1 MLRILP
7 DVFTRNRV
15 YVVDDQQNKLYYG
28 TIYSAYKFIRII
40 EGRDLDGRR
49 KKARRSLVMVSDKG
63 RDDVPSGGR

>member
-40 EGRDLDGRR
+40 EGRDKDGR
-49 KKARRSLVMVSDKG
+49 KEARRKLVMVSDEG
-63 RDDVPSGGR
+63 QSDVSPGGR

>member
-15 YVVDDQQNKLYYG
+15 YVVDDQQNKLFYG

-40 EGRDLDGRR
+40 EGRENNGR
-49 KKARRSLVMVSDKG
+49 KKARGKLVMVPDEGQSDVSTCG
-63 RDDVPSGGR
+63 

>member
-15 YVVDDQQNKLYYG
+15 YVVDDQQNKLFYG

-40 EGRDLDGRR
+40 EGRDLNGKR
-49 KKARRSLVMVSDKG
+49 KARRSMVMVSDEG
-63 RDDVPSGGR
+63 RTDVSPGGR

>member
-40 EGRDLDGRR
+40 EGRDNNGR
-49 KKARRSLVMVSDKG
+49 KEACGKLEMVSDEG
-63 RDDVPSGGR
+63 RGNVSFDS

>member
-28 TIYSAYKFIRII
+28 TIYSAYKFIRIM

-49 KKARRSLVMVSDKG
+49 KKARRSLVMVSDEG
-63 RDDVPSGGR
+63 RSDVSSGGR

>member
-15 YVVDDQQNKLYYG
+15 YVVDEQQNKLFYG

-40 EGRDLDGRR
+40 EGRDLDGKRKTRR
-49 KKARRSLVMVSDKG
+49 KLVMVSDEG
-63 RDDVPSGGR
+63 QSDVPPGGR

>member
-28 TIYSAYKFIRII
+28 TIYSAYKFIRHI
-40 EGRDLDGRR
+40 EGRDSNGRKEARR
-49 KKARRSLVMVSDKG
+49 KLVMVSDE
-63 RDDVPSGGR
+63 RQHDISSGS

>member
-28 TIYSAYKFIRII
+28 TIYSAYKFIRLI
-40 EGRDLDGRR
+40 EGRDLNGKR
-49 KKARRSLVMVSDKG
+49 KKARGAVDLVPDPGQSDVS
-63 RDDVPSGGR
+63 SGG

>member
-15 YVVDDQQNKLYYG
+15 YVVDDQQNKLFYG

-63 RDDVPSGGR
+63 RDDVSSGS

>member
-15 YVVDDQQNKLYYG
+15 YVVDDQQNKLFYG

-40 EGRDLDGRR
+40 EGRDLDGKR
-49 KKARRSLVMVSDKG
+49 KARRKLVMVSDEG
-63 RDDVPSGGR
+63 RSDISPGGR

>member
-28 TIYSAYKFIRII
+28 TIYSAYKFIRHI
-40 EGRDLDGRR
+40 EGRDSNGRKEARR
-49 KKARRSLVMVSDKG
+49 KLVMVPDEGQSD
-63 RDDVPSGGR
+63 VSSGS

>member
-15 YVVDDQQNKLYYG
+15 YVVDDQQNKLFYG

-40 EGRDLDGRR
+40 EGRDLNGKR
-49 KKARRSLVMVSDKG
+49 KARRSLVMVSDEG
-63 RDDVPSGGR
+63 QSDISSGS

>member
-28 TIYSAYKFIRII
+28 TIYSAYKFIRLM
-40 EGRDLDGRR
+40 EGKDLNGKRKTRR
-49 KKARRSLVMVSDKG
+49 NVELVPDPGQSDLSEG
-63 RDDVPSGGR
+63 SR

>member
-40 EGRDLDGRR
+40 EGRDSNGRKEACR
-49 KKARRSLVMVSDKG
+49 NLVMVPDEGQSD
-63 RDDVPSGGR
+63 VSPGGR

>member
-28 TIYSAYKFIRII
+28 TIYSAYKFIRHI
-40 EGRDLDGRR
+40 EGRDLNGKRKTRR
-49 KKARRSLVMVSDKG
+49 NVELVPDPGQSDLSEG
-63 RDDVPSGGR
+63 SR